1 MNQENT
7 TAQQGQTPSQP
18 PALWDG
24 LGIGL
29 FAVIAGALLIA
40 ERMGWIPNNVPWGW
54 PLVLVVFGVVTVA
67 RALKKK

>member
-7 TAQQGQTPSQP
+7 TSQQAETPTQS

-24 LGIGL
+24 LGVGL

-40 ERMGWIPNNVPWGW
+40 ERLGWISNNVPWGW
-54 PLVLVVFGVVTVA
+54 PLVLFVFGVVTVA

>member
-1 MNQENT
+1 MDEEKT
-7 TAQQGQTPSQP
+7 TSQQGQT

-29 FAVIAGALLIA
+29 FAVIAGALLMA
-40 ERMGWIPNNVPWGW
+40 ERLGWIPANVLWGW
-54 PLVLVVFGVVTVA
+54 PLVLFVFGLVTVA

>member
-1 MNQENT
+1 MDQEKST
-7 TAQQGQTPSQP
+7 SQQGQA

-24 LGIGL
+24 LGVGL

-40 ERMGWIPNNVPWGW
+40 ERLGWISNNVPWGW
-54 PLVLVVFGVVTVA
+54 PLVLFVFGVVTVA